1 MIIIKTSRFM
11 RDYKKEIIKKHL
23 LKEEERL
30 NNIENFLLSKNNL
43 QEVILDPLSK
53 IYYIEN
59 KSGNLKENYTT
70 RINSKMRLIIKP
82 IGDYPYNIAEIDELL
97 FESIDNK
104 HYGEG

>member
-1 MIIIKTSRFM
+1 M

-59 KSGNLKENYTT
+59 KSGNLKENYTAQ
-70 RINSKMRLIIKP
+70 INSKMRLIIKP